1 MLELPENVEANSG
14 PRALDKEKR
23 ESGKLRKS
31 EKEQESGGAGLGRGS
46 FLRPRKFNDLDELM
60 SVRSHEP
67 PRFLKREMLESMLCP
82 PELRWPILDS
92 KFKLPS

>member
-31 EKEQESGGAGLGRGS
+31 EKE
-46 FLRPRKFNDLDELM
+46 
-60 SVRSHEP
+60 
-67 PRFLKREMLESMLCP
+67 
-82 PELRWPILDS
+82 
-92 KFKLPS
+92 